1 MKNNSVTKLLSLVLA
16 FVLIAAAALTGCS
29 GKPAETTKAPKPSET
44 TEASQPT
51 ETAEPA
57 GDVTV
62 LGEGSKSFELTIVDK
77 EGVTHL
83 YEIHTD
89 DEMVGYALLELELID
104 GEEGPYGMYIKS
116 VLGQVLDYDTDK
128 MYWSFY
134 VNGEYAMTG
143 VDQTPITEGDA
154 YMLKAESA

>member
-1 MKNNSVTKLLSLVLA
+1 MKNHSIKKTLSLVLV

-29 GKPAETTKAPKPSET
+29 GAPAETTAPP
-44 TEASQPT
+44 
-51 ETAEPA
+51 AEPQPF
-57 GDVTV
+57 TI

-77 EGVTHL
+77 EGTEHL
-83 YEIHTD
+83 YLIHTD
-89 DEMVGYALLELELID
+89 EEMVGFALIAHELIE

-116 VLGQVLDYDTDK
+116 VLGQKLDYETDK

-143 VDQTPITEGDA
+143 VDQTPILEGEQ
-154 YMLKAESA
+154 YMLKAEAAE